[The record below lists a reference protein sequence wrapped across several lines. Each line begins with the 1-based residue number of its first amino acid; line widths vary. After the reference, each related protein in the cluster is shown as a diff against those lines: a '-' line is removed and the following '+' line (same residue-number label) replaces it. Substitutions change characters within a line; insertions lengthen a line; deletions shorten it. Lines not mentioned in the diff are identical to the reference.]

1 MLARFLGGGGGGV
14 FGVDTAPSVWPVSIL
29 PTRLGPGSIC
39 VCVGGE
45 GRRSQSA
52 QINAVISQR
61 LFSCHPRLLFLAE
74 SSEAEGMFSAAAIS
88 CNWKCFVNISQRFGR
103 ATLSRDLLPP
113 LLFRQTLQ
121 LSQGRGWS
129 FPIPSFQITH
139 TPYTMGLF

>member
-1 MLARFLGGGGGGV
+1 MLARFLGGV
-14 FGVDTAPSVWPVSIL
+14 RVDTAPSVWPVSIL

-39 VCVGGE
+39 AGGGAE
-45 GRRSQSA
+45 GSQRHSRSA
-52 QINAVISQR
+52 QITAVISQR
-61 LFSCHPRLLFLAE
+61 LFSCRPRLLFLAE

-103 ATLSRDLLPP
+103 VTLSRALGPP

-129 FPIPSFQITH
+129 FPIPTFQITH

>member
-1 MLARFLGGGGGGV
+1 MLARFLGGVGV

-39 VCVGGE
+39 VCVGGGGAPQPE
-45 GRRSQSA
+45 CPD
-52 QINAVISQR
+52 QR
-61 LFSCHPRLLFLAE
+61 GHFPALVFVSSPLTFLAE